1 MPRSVDPEVKEPAER
16 ASQHEPLYL
25 TEYCVPQNFDFPDDF
40 RVDTRPGMLFYQVID
55 KNARERRVIAWWKS
69 REAFEAWGK
78 QFGRLLGAHEV
89 LVSKD
94 SNSPIAQDSTPLDG

>member
-1 MPRSVDPEVKEPAER
+1 MN
-16 ASQHEPLYL
+16 HLYL

-89 LVSKD
+89 LVSKEVD
-94 SNSPIAQDSTPLDG
+94 TRFPSPGNRKPAFLFRSATFLP